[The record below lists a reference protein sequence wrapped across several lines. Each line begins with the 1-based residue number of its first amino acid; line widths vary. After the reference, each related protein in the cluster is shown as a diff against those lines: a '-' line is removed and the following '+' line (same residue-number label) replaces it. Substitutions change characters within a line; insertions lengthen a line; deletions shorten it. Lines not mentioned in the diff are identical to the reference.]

1 MGPTAVWTERV
12 VIELAA
18 APRQAAAHTGSSERL
33 PKLHWTHPPLKA
45 AGRVYSSR
53 SLTPLPHSAPT
64 IHRRSE
70 LNTLWKSLINGKHS
84 WQAPDNWRGR
94 VSNAQSSGMGIPHP
108 RQVPGPGRLLAGSSP
123 VFRSGGGSP
132 FLSSRTPGAIPE
144 RTSDSAGEAFL
155 FLSSTLVQ
163 HRICS
168 FIYSFIQLFDKCFLS
183 TRPCLGALGTPPENK
198 QLWFLFSR
206 QTATMT
212 RATEG
217 GTRSQQ
223 SWQGENC

>member
-1 MGPTAVWTERV
+1 MGPTAVWTERI

-18 APRQAAAHTGSSERL
+18 GPEAGCHPHRELRTAPLIALDSPSFEVF
-33 PKLHWTHPPLKA
+33 LKA

-70 LNTLWKSLINGKHS
+70 PNTLWKSLMNGKHS
-84 WQAPDNWRGR
+84 WQAPDEWRGT
-94 VSNAQSSGMGIPHP
+94 VSQRPKHWDGRSAPAPGSGTWEASGWVQPCV
-108 RQVPGPGRLLAGSSP
+108 QV
-123 VFRSGGGSP
+123 GGGSP

-144 RTSDSAGEAFL
+144 RTSNSAGEAFL

-163 HRICS
+163 HSICS
-168 FIYSFIQLFDKCFLS
+168 FIYSFIQLFDKYFLS

-212 RATEG
+212 RAMEG

-223 SWQGENC
+223 SW